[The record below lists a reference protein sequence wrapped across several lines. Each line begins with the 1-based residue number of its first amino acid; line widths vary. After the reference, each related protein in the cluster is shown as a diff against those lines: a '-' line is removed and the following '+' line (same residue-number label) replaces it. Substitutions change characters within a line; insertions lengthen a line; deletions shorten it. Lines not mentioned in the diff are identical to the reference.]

1 MSKKSVLIFG
11 LATVLV
17 IGGLA
22 YRVLS
27 QDKTLV
33 PIPADT
39 VDMQGKNPNAIARQ
53 WQWENFIDNKPA
65 ANTDREKTEEDQ
77 SPLEGEVPYDVVQIY
92 NLLQSITLDENGGL
106 VPDQTAKQALE
117 NGFMSLGSDL
127 SSESM
132 SELQDL
138 IRIGLPGEAGE
149 QAALILENY
158 FQFRLA
164 EEEFNQQ
171 MENPL
176 PLAEPGQMVEQL
188 SAVDQHEKLVQLRRG
203 FLGDEIADQL
213 FAVEDTQAQHM
224 FAAIKIQQNA
234 DLTDEDKQKQLAI
247 LQAELNNRLVDLGQM
262 EPEEAAIEQVQR
274 LREQGAPSEDIYAT
288 REAIL
293 GTESAQALAAADR
306 EEVRWQNRFDGFW
319 QARQDVMQAGLDE
332 AERERQLDQLLDQYF
347 SPEER
352 ERARVTS
359 INRQARD
366 SQ

>member
-1 MSKKSVLIFG
+1 MSKKPVLISG
-11 LATVLV
+11 LAAVVV

-22 YRVLS
+22 YWVLS

-39 VDMQGKNPNAIARQ
+39 VDLQDKNPNAIASQ
-53 WQWENFIDNKPA
+53 WQWKNFIDKKPA
-65 ANTDREKTEEDQ
+65 ANTDGEKTEEGK
-77 SPLEGEVPYDVVQIY
+77 SSLEGEVPYDVVQIY
-92 NLLQSITLDENGGL
+92 NLLQSITLDESGSV

-117 NGFMSLGSDL
+117 NGFMSLGTDL
-127 SSESM
+127 SSEAM

-176 PLAEPGQMVEQL
+176 PLAESGQMVDQL

-224 FAAIKIQQNA
+224 FAAIEIQQNA
-234 DLTDEDKQKQLAI
+234 DLTDEDKQAQLAT
-247 LQAELNNRLVDLGQM
+247 LQVELNNRLVDLGQM
-262 EPEEAAIEQVQR
+262 EPEEAAAEQVQR
-274 LREQGAPSEDIYAT
+274 LREQGASSDDIYAT

-293 GTESAQALAAADR
+293 GTESAQELAAADR
-306 EEVRWQNRFDGFW
+306 EDVRWQIRFDGFW
-319 QARQDVMQAGLDE
+319 QARQDVMEAGLDD
-332 AERERQLDQLLDQYF
+332 AERERQLGQLLDQYF

-359 INRQARD
+359 INRQART